1 MKNDLKYLK
10 HRPNTLRV
18 NSDACKYALSNSS
31 QEAHFRDRA
40 LNFLRSITS
49 NSAKPCNIL
58 FLSNPLHLI
67 PCESTPHLG
76 ITRTQEEQFEISKI
90 QAWVT
95 SGVIKKSYK
104 HCLSIHSNL
113 IPKDRNLIQV
123 VEYPGYI
130 VPSPIKDKLN
140 EDFAYLHPHLEPQL
154 TLSKLSNLRE
164 DLIFKVWKK
173 CELDPATLAVGLTC
187 FDRLLDLNLINKIN
201 RKLFAA
207 ACVLLAYKF
216 FEENHVEEVK
226 EKYKEMISQLYHM
239 DKKDLLTTKI
249 IFEAEFTV
257 YAYLNFSIHFELE
270 DISENLKYV
279 RNRLNA

>member
-1 MKNDLKYLK
+1 MCEDLKYLQNG
-10 HRPNTLRV
+10 PMTLHLH
-18 NSDACKYALSNSS
+18 SDVCKYPTHNQS

-40 LNFLRSITS
+40 VTFLRSITTS
-49 NSAKPCNIL
+49 SAKPCNL
-58 FLSNPLHLI
+58 LYLSNPLQLI

-76 ITRTQEEQFEISKI
+76 ISRTQEEQFEISKI

-104 HCLSIHSNL
+104 HCLSIHFNL
-113 IPKDRNLIQV
+113 IPKDRSLIQV
-123 VEYPGYI
+123 IEYPGYI
-130 VPSPIKDKLN
+130 VPSPMKDKLN

-173 CELDPATLAVGLTC
+173 IELDPATLAVGLTC

-216 FEENHVEEVK
+216 IEETHIEDVK
-226 EKYKEMISQLYHM
+226 DKKKELISQLYSM
-239 DKKDLLTTKI
+239 DKKDLLTPQI

-257 YAYLNFSIHFELE
+257 YAYLNFSIHFEKE
-270 DISENLKYV
+270 DIWENLMYV
-279 RNRLNA
+279 KDRLHA

>member
-10 HRPNTLRV
+10 HRPNNLRV
-18 NSDACKYALSNSS
+18 NSDACKYSQNNLS
-31 QEAHFRDRA
+31 QEAHFRERA

-49 NSAKPCNIL
+49 NSSKPCNIL

-104 HCLSIHSNL
+104 HCLSIHFNL

-140 EDFAYLHPHLEPQL
+140 EDFAYLHPHLEPEL

-187 FDRLLDLNLINKIN
+187 FDRLLDLNLVNKIN

-216 FEENHVEEVK
+216 LEENHVEEVK
-226 EKYKEMISQLYHM
+226 EKYKELISQLYHM

-249 IFEAEFTV
+249 IYEAEFTV
-257 YAYLNFSIHFELE
+257 YAYLNFSIHFELSE
-270 DISENLKYV
+270 ISENLKYV
-279 RNRLNA
+279 KDRLNA